1 MCAKQ
6 VGSTEAVQ
14 SFKSLIDAIKRL
26 QISRPSSKLVIKL
39 AGVVFG
45 VNLLS
50 NGFIEL
56 DGKVAPVAIPPR
68 QNSCRPDRIDE
79 QGAMMEERIGSIRT
93 GIQG

>member
-14 SFKSLIDAIKRL
+14 SFKSLIDAIKRF

-56 DGKVAPVAIPPR
+56 DGKVPPVAIEKEIEEAIT
-68 QNSCRPDRIDE
+68 QY
-79 QGAMMEERIGSIRT
+79 GATLEEVLVS
-93 GIQG
+93 

>member
-1 MCAKQ
+1 MRGIIMCAKQ
-6 VGSTEAVQ
+6 VGSTEVVQ

-56 DGKVAPVAIPPR
+56 DGKVAPVAIEKEIEEAIT
-68 QNSCRPDRIDE
+68 QY
-79 QGAMMEERIGSIRT
+79 GATLEEVLVS
-93 GIQG
+93 